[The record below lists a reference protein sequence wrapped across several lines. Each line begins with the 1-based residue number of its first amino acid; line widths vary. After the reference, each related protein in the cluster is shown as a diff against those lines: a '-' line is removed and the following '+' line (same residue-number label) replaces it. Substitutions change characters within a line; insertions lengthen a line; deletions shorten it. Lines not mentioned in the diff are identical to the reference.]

1 MRVMCIQSGETV
13 DLCKSGILRSL
24 KNLQFSYNQV
34 KLLNLGLG
42 GWFILQLYKLQNF
55 YSAFYFIA
63 FGLCG

>member
-42 GWFILQLYKLQNF
+42 G
-55 YSAFYFIA
+55 
-63 FGLCG
+63 